1 MRKRFLVKVGIKRFN
16 TLYATFLV
24 LACIAGVEWGRGLG
38 GREKGRGIG
47 GEDIKGTFLSFLF
60 RAFLLLQLPLPLPL
74 PPPFLRLPRRLSSAN
89 TRHRF
94 QHRSSPGKPQIAH
107 VPLIFILSKVYE
119 LANLLYQ
126 LS

>member
-24 LACIAGVEWGRGLG
+24 LACIADVEWGRGLG
-38 GREKGRGIG
+38 GRENGRGIG
-47 GEDIKGTFLSFLF
+47 GEGIKGTFLSFPF
-60 RAFLLLQLPLPLPL
+60 RTFLLLQLPLPL

-94 QHRSSPGKPQIAH
+94 LHRSSPGKPHIAH

>member
-38 GREKGRGIG
+38 EREKGRGIG
-47 GEDIKGTFLSFLF
+47 GEDIKGTFLSFPF

-74 PPPFLRLPRRLSSAN
+74 PPQICACHAGLVPQTPVIGFCTVRAQGNHTLPM
-89 TRHRF
+89 
-94 QHRSSPGKPQIAH
+94 SPSFSFSRKSMSWQIY
-107 VPLIFILSKVYE
+107 FIK
-119 LANLLYQ
+119 
-126 LS
+126 

>member
-16 TLYATFLV
+16 TLYGTFLV

-38 GREKGRGIG
+38 GRENGRGIG
-47 GEDIKGTFLSFLF
+47 GEGIRGTFLSFPF
-60 RAFLLLQLPLPLPL
+60 RAFLLLQLLLPLPL
-74 PPPFLRLPRRLSSAN
+74 PPPFLRLPRRLSSGN

-94 QHRSSPGKPQIAH
+94 LHRSSPGKPHIAH
-107 VPLIFILSKVYE
+107 VSLIFILSKVYE